1 MNKQDPMQT
10 LLHKAF
16 GIRDYRHVETLCEPG
31 KITFVLE
38 PAGVPKEVKANPDGF
53 VRHGVRWRTIRS
65 LCIGLQPV
73 ILRVMVQ
80 RWRNIQTGAE
90 FEHSPPLPAPT
101 AGSRAVSKP
110 ASSR

>member
-1 MNKQDPMQT
+1 MKRQDPFKT

-38 PAGVPKEVKANPDGF
+38 PATVPKEVKANPAGF
-53 VRHGVRWRTIRS
+53 VRHGVRWRSIRTLS
-65 LCIGLQPV
+65 IGLQPV
-73 ILRVMVQ
+73 FLKVMVQ
-80 RWRNIQTGAE
+80 RWRRLDTGAE

-101 AGSRAVSKP
+101 AGSRAASSA